1 MTETPASDT
10 VNLTIDGR
18 EVAAPKGMLLIEA
31 AKLIGIDIPVFCYEP
46 RLKPVGACRMC
57 LVQIE
62 KLPRLQTACTTP
74 VAADMVVHTT
84 TPDDAAAIADIDEI
98 LNYVLF
104 SLLGVLVVRDT
115 GMMLSGVV
123 AGVFAS
129 LLDAIVVTAASLM
142 VPPPPTL
149 EALEFGFARNLVIG
163 TVFAG
168 LSGIVY
174 ALVQRWS
181 GGRRSRR

>member
-1 MTETPASDT
+1 MIIADLSATA
-10 VNLTIDGR
+10 I
-18 EVAAPKGMLLIEA
+18 IERTFSA
-31 AKLIGIDIPVFCYEP
+31 
-46 RLKPVGACRMC
+46 
-57 LVQIE
+57 
-62 KLPRLQTACTTP
+62 
-74 VAADMVVHTT
+74 
-84 TPDDAAAIADIDEI
+84 DDAAAIADIDEI